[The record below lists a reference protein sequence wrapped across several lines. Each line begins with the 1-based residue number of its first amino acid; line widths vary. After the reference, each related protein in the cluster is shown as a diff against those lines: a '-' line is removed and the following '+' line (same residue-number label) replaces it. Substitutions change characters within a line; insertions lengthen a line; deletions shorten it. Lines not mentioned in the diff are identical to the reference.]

1 MINMKVAI
9 FGSKGQMGRV
19 LTELYRSSEPDVS
32 LILLGR
38 DIDVE
43 SLIEEKPDVLIDFSH
58 KTALK
63 KVLDLG
69 KILNIPL
76 VLATT
81 GYDEGDRDLIRET
94 SSVLPVF
101 YSVNMSLGVYV
112 LRKLVAEAVLLV
124 GSDSDIELIEK
135 HHRKKKDSPSGTAVI
150 LLDSVNSAGLDLK
163 PVYGR
168 EGQSLRSDKEI
179 GIHSLRGGT
188 IVGEHSVIFCM
199 DGETLELKHTGE
211 SKTLFA
217 KGAVSAAREII
228 GKPAGLYGMDDLMN
242 WRSSNG

>member
-1 MINMKVAI
+1 MKVAI

-101 YSVNMSLGVYV
+101 YSANMSLGVYV
-112 LRKLVAEAVLLV
+112 LRELVAEAVLFV

-150 LLDSVNSAGLDLK
+150 LLHSVNSAGLDLK